1 MFGYSIIEFS
11 WTLQRVPITERRRLH
26 YVPSLIEGFFN
37 DSEHKQGENIPNC
50 SLGSESP
57 IMQGV
62 TSILNNLLRVSG
74 LDDREWEVR
83 VVHAPGE

>member
-1 MFGYSIIEFS
+1 MEFS
-11 WTLQRVPITERRRLH
+11 WTLQRVPITERWRLQ
-26 YVPSLIEGFFN
+26 YVPSLIEDFLN
-37 DSEHKQGENIPNC
+37 YSEPQVWEKIDIPNC

-74 LDDREWEVR
+74 LDDREWEVP